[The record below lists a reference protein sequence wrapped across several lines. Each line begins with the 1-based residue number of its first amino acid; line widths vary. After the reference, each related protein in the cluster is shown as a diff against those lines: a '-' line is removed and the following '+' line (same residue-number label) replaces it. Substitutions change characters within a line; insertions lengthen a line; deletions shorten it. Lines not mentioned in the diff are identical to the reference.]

1 MYTVV
6 IADDEPVAINM
17 VKKII
22 EKNRSDFQIM
32 GSAENGEDALEL
44 IKQYKPDL
52 VISDIRMPVIDGLT
66 LASETRHISPD
77 SLFILISGFRDFEY
91 ARSAIAYGVS
101 DYLLKPITP
110 TNLLCS
116 IKSIVTK
123 VDERNYQKQKM
134 VLSDLCNGADT
145 DNEAATRSLPYS
157 AYYLALIRY
166 NGLPTRFG
174 NHPNQHSFYSAPE
187 ELISFYGRDEM
198 EGLYF
203 IPEESVTEDL
213 LTLINRLSEKA
224 FSGMSGYR
232 TIIYSSEKYASSEL
246 PKAIQSIYHAL
257 NLSSV
262 VGLSQTID
270 IAASGAFPDINLTR
284 EDTANLNNTCSY
296 LLDNRRY
303 NDFHTKMR
311 SCHHA
316 WLVKKRSQLW
326 VEHCVNVIIS
336 IISRYSNK
344 DEIRLSD
351 SSLTISDIFY
361 NSITASDLAESLIET
376 YDILLGVGINQVT
389 TDSNEY
395 FDKIM
400 KFMENHLET
409 PLSTQ
414 DICKEFAVSQAY
426 MSRLFRKYAD
436 MSFVQ
441 VLTKMRMERAKQIIL
456 DNPELYLKDI
466 ARMVGYEDQFYF
478 SRVFHSYTGKSP
490 STWGRQECK

>member
-1 MYTVV
+1 MYTVI

-22 EKNRSDFQIM
+22 EKNRSDFQIV

-44 IKQYKPDL
+44 IRQYKPDL
-52 VISDIRMPVIDGLT
+52 IISDIRMPVIDGLA
-66 LASETRHISPD
+66 LAKETGQISPD
-77 SLFILISGFRDFEY
+77 SFFILISGFRDFEY

-116 IKSIVTK
+116 IKAVVTK
-123 VDERNYQKQKM
+123 VDERNYQKQK
-134 VLSDLCNGADT
+134 LILTDLCNGTDT
-145 DNEAATRSLPYS
+145 DNEIVARFLPYS
-157 AYYLALIRY
+157 AYYIALIRY
-166 NGLPTRFG
+166 NGLPTRFS
-174 NHPNQHSFYSAPE
+174 NHPNQHNIYSAPE

-198 EGLYF
+198 EGLYL

-213 LTLINRLSEKA
+213 ITFINKLGGKP
-224 FSGMSGYR
+224 FSGVSGYR
-232 TIIYSSEKYASSEL
+232 TIIYSTEKYSTSEL
-246 PKAIQSIYHAL
+246 PEAIQSMYHAL

-270 IAASGAFPDINLTR
+270 ISESGAFPDINLTR

-303 NDFHTKMR
+303 TDFHKTIR
-311 SCHHA
+311 SCHHS
-316 WLVKKRSQLW
+316 WLIEKRSQLW
-326 VEHCVNVIIS
+326 VEHCVNVIVS

-361 NSITASDLAESLIET
+361 TATTAADLAESLIET

-389 TDSNEY
+389 TDSHEY
-395 FDKIM
+395 FEKIL

-426 MSRLFRKYAD
+426 MSRLFRKHAD

-456 DNPELYLKDI
+456 ENTELYLKDI
-466 ARMVGYEDQFYF
+466 SRMVGYEDQFYF

-490 STWGRQECK
+490 SAWGRQECR